1 MRKFT
6 RRAAVGALIA
16 APIVYFGGR
25 EAARL
30 SAAPGGPKTCL
41 AATAAG
47 PLPATVG
54 DLPGLIRGGVIDD
67 ASCLNATPIYGRV
80 PIRTI
85 ADIQAAIAHARTNG
99 LTVSAAGARHS
110 MGGQAF
116 ARDGLVLDMSGYNRI
131 ELDPAAKTVRVEAGA
146 TWHDIQNRI
155 HPRFAIKAMQSTDIF
170 TVGGSISVNAHG
182 MDHQV
187 GALMRTIRAMRVVM
201 ADGTIRD
208 VTPATDPDL
217 FRHAVG
223 GYGLF
228 GIIAEAELE
237 VTDNV
242 IYRTGRRS
250 IGYADF
256 PRVFAEEILPDR
268 DIGLFYGHL
277 NPSPGAGFLRDLLLY
292 TYRTA
297 GPPRDDLPPLGEV
310 GLVGIRRLI
319 INLAKRGAL
328 FSQAKWFAETSVD
341 PLLESCTVPNPP
353 GGEGCLVSRNEP
365 MHDSVPYLMNSLTD
379 EADILHEYFV
389 PRRNFVPFIDAAR
402 SVLEPVAVSVVNA
415 SVRVV
420 HREDNALSY
429 APEDAFSLV
438 LYVNQSADAAGNQ
451 RMARLTRELIAAT
464 LANGGRFFLPYQLHY
479 DAADLVRS
487 YPEVRDFFAAKR
499 RYDPEGVF
507 GNTFYA
513 KYAAAV

>member
-16 APIVYFGGR
+16 APLVYLGGR
-25 EAARL
+25 EVARL
-30 SAAPGGPKTCL
+30 AAAPTGSKSC
-41 AATAAG
+41 
-47 PLPATVG
+47 LPATGTAGVASVR
-54 DLPGLIRGGVIDD
+54 DLPGLIPGGVIDD
-67 ASCLNATPIYGRV
+67 ASCLNGTPIHGRLPV
-80 PIRTI
+80 RTI
-85 ADIQAAIAHARTNG
+85 DDIQRGIAYARANR
-99 LTVSAAGARHS
+99 LTLAAAGARHS

-116 ARDGLVLDMSGYNRI
+116 ARDGLVLDMTGYNRS
-131 ELDPAAKTVRVEAGA
+131 ELDAAARTVRVEAGA

-187 GALMRTIRAMRVVM
+187 GALMRTVRSMRVVM
-201 ADGTIRD
+201 ADGSIRD
-208 VTPATDPDL
+208 VAPSRDADL
-217 FRHAVG
+217 FRHIVG

-228 GIIAEAELE
+228 GIIAEAEIEL
-237 VTDNV
+237 TDNV
-242 IYRTGRRS
+242 IYRTGRRM
-250 IGYADF
+250 IDYADF
-256 PRVFAEEILPDR
+256 PRVFAQEIQPDR

-277 NPSPGAGFLRDLLLY
+277 NPSPGGGFLRDLLLY

-310 GLVGIRRLI
+310 GLVGVRRLI

-328 FSQAKWFAETSVD
+328 FSQAKWFAETSID
-341 PLLESCTVPNPP
+341 PLLESCTVPGEP
-353 GGEGCLVSRNEP
+353 GGAGCLVSRNEP
-365 MHDSVPYLMNSLTD
+365 MHDSVPYLMNPLTD

-389 PRRNFVPFIDAAR
+389 PRPNFVPFVDAVR
-402 SVLEPVAVSVVNA
+402 RILGPVAVSVVNA

-438 LYVNQSADAAGNQ
+438 LYINQSADPAGNA
-451 RMARLTRELIAAT
+451 RMAQLTRDLIAAT
-464 LANGGRFFLPYQLHY
+464 LANGGRFFLPYQLPY

-487 YPEVRDFFAAKR
+487 YPEVDDFFAAKR
-499 RYDPEGVF
+499 RYDPDGLF
-507 GNTFYA
+507 SNTFYA
-513 KYAAAV
+513 KYATTV